1 MSLLHVVEVKTSLSS
16 FEIYKLFFSGKYS
29 FFLDSGK
36 DPERLGRYSFIGADP
51 FIILKSKGRQIEI
64 TELGEKREV
73 AGNPFEVLKELLARF
88 KIRNDTELPFVGGAV
103 GYFAYD
109 LVHHLEK
116 MAVTAIDDLNLPD
129 MIVGLYDGIVV
140 IDHLKNQVHA
150 VSAGLVGSSPDAA
163 KQKANLLKDTIEK
176 GMLPDYTVLNEP
188 YQQNLVDLTSNFT
201 FEGYCEAIER
211 AREYIRIGDI
221 YQMNMTQRFST
232 LLDQHPLHLYEK
244 LRSMNP
250 APFAS
255 YLEFEDVQVVSSS
268 PERFIQLRNG
278 EIETR
283 PIKGTIPRGQTPEED
298 EANRNAL
305 AQSTKDQA
313 ENLMIVDL
321 MRNDIGRVCK
331 FGTVEVPELFV
342 VEEYASVFHL
352 VSTVTGELEEGL
364 DAVDC
369 IMATFPGG
377 SITGAPKIRS
387 MEIIDELEPT
397 CRQLYTGSIG
407 YLGFDGDMD
416 INIVIRTILVKG
428 QQAYYQVGGGIIWD
442 SVPENEYQ
450 ETLDKGAALKKALQL
465 R

>member
-1 MSLLHVVEVKTSLSS
+1 
-16 FEIYKLFFSGKYS
+16 
-29 FFLDSGK
+29 
-36 DPERLGRYSFIGADP
+36 
-51 FIILKSKGRQIEI
+51 
-64 TELGEKREV
+64 
-73 AGNPFEVLKELLARF
+73 
-88 KIRNDTELPFVGGAV
+88 
-103 GYFAYD
+103 
-109 LVHHLEK
+109 

-176 GMLPDYTVLNEP
+176 GMLPDYAVLNEP

-369 IMATFPGG
+369 IMATFPG
-377 SITGAPKIRS
+377 AP
-387 MEIIDELEPT
+387 
-397 CRQLYTGSIG
+397 
-407 YLGFDGDMD
+407 
-416 INIVIRTILVKG
+416 
-428 QQAYYQVGGGIIWD
+428 
-442 SVPENEYQ
+442 
-450 ETLDKGAALKKALQL
+450 
-465 R
+465 